1 MIAQELFRIW
11 HHIIGALEQHLWC
24 IVDDSEEF
32 LPSLRV
38 AISLDERQHET
49 LLLRSGIKV
58 NILGR
63 QIDQKKSCL
72 TQGVAMLHLLTVAS
86 GTKQTLL
93 QKEQD
98 GHLLFFIKFNSCR

>member
-1 MIAQELFRIW
+1 MKENLVEIW
-11 HHIIGALEQHLWC
+11 RQLLRGVQQDIWY

-49 LLLRSGIKV
+49 LLLRSGMKV
-58 NILGR
+58 NIMGR
-63 QIDQKKSCL
+63 QIDQKKSCM

-93 QKEQD
+93 Q
-98 GHLLFFIKFNSCR
+98 

>member
-1 MIAQELFRIW
+1 MIAQEIVEIW
-11 HHIIGALEQHLWC
+11 HHIIGGLEQHLWY

-58 NILGR
+58 KRRGLYGINTDPLDYLRITSKSNINVP
-63 QIDQKKSCL
+63 DN
-72 TQGVAMLHLLTVAS
+72 AS
-86 GTKQTLL
+86 
-93 QKEQD
+93 
-98 GHLLFFIKFNSCR
+98 

>member
-1 MIAQELFRIW
+1 MIAQEIFRIW
-11 HHIIGALEQHLWC
+11 HHIIGALEQHLWY

-58 NILGR
+58 KRRGLYGINTDPL
-63 QIDQKKSCL
+63 DYLKTTL
-72 TQGVAMLHLLTVAS
+72 QGLH
-86 GTKQTLL
+86 
-93 QKEQD
+93 E
-98 GHLLFFIKFNSCR
+98 FIH